1 MSQAKEIVMRLLNN
15 LPDDCTL
22 EDIQY
27 HLHAIQ
33 KIQKGLQDIKDGNT
47 YTQQQAEARLA
58 KFIIE

>member
-1 MSQAKEIVMRLLNN
+1 MNQDKKIVLRLLDN

-27 HLHAIQ
+27 HIHAIQ
-33 KIQKGLQDIKDGNT
+33 KIQQGLQDIKDGNT

-58 KFIIE
+58 EFIIE

>member
-1 MSQAKEIVMRLLNN
+1 MNQAKKTVMRLLDN

-27 HLHAIQ
+27 YIHAIQ

-47 YTQQQAEARLA
+47 YTQQQVEARLA
-58 KFIIE
+58 KFIIK